1 MIFPLSIIY
10 IPSTACA
17 PDKIAVRVKLPEK
30 QAKTIV
36 LILHGATLP
45 SIIFDL
51 PYAQD
56 KPTMLSYMAAKGYAT
71 YSLDFRGYGLSS
83 KPNSMDDPSTA
94 GPPLITHT
102 DAAADVD
109 DVVQLIQERHP
120 GVPIVLVGFSWGS
133 SISGYIATH
142 SNWVSK
148 LVLLGPVYSY
158 QNPAWKEL
166 ADPSDSTKL
175 NPGIKS
181 YRIAS
186 RDRWCGLWDR
196 ELRGRDASWRD
207 PRTFKALLDHIES
220 TDVDWAE
227 KTKNKGCIRI
237 PTGVLAD
244 ALRTYNQNPIYDASK
259 IQCPTLVLRGEY
271 DTASLCAD
279 ADGLMAT
286 LTCQKQRIDI
296 TDATHYGILE
306 QSAEQ
311 FFEAITDFI
320 EDDYPL

>member
-1 MIFPLSIIY
+1 MSIFNIS
-10 IPSTACA
+10 STAYTSS
-17 PDKIAVRVKLPEK
+17 KIAVRVRLPEK
-30 QAKTIV
+30 PAGTVV

-56 KPTMLSYMAAKGYAT
+56 KPSMLSYMAAKGYAT

-83 KPNSMDDPSTA
+83 KPTEMDDPSMSGA
-94 GPPLITHT
+94 PFITHT

-109 DVVQLIQERHP
+109 DVVQLIQEHHP

-142 SNWVSK
+142 SNWLSK

-158 QNPAWKEL
+158 PNPAWQEL
-166 ADPSDSTKL
+166 ADPSDSSKL

-186 RDRWCGLWDR
+186 RERWCGLWDR

-207 PRTFKALLDHIES
+207 PTTLKALLEHIEN
-220 TDVDWAE
+220 TDAIWAE
-227 KTKNKGCIRI
+227 KTQNKGCIRI

-259 IQCPTLVLRGEY
+259 ISCPTLVLRGEY

-279 ADGLMAT
+279 TDGLMT
-286 LTCQKQRIDI
+286 SLTCKKQRIDI
-296 TDATHYGILE
+296 PDATHYGILE
-306 QSAEQ
+306 QGAER

-320 EDDYPL
+320 DHDYPL

>member
-1 MIFPLSIIY
+1 LNFPLSIIY
-10 IPSTACA
+10 VPSTINASC
-17 PDKIAVRVKLPEK
+17 KIAVRVKLPEK
-30 QAKTIV
+30 QAQTVV

-51 PYAQD
+51 PSTQD

-83 KPNSMDDPSTA
+83 KPHEMDDPSMA

-109 DVVQLIQERHP
+109 DVIHFIKQQHP

-133 SISGYIATH
+133 SISGYISTH
-142 SNWVSK
+142 SDWVSK

-158 QNPAWKEL
+158 PNPAWQEL

-186 RDRWCGLWDR
+186 RERWCGLWDR
-196 ELRGRDASWRD
+196 ELRGRDASWRNAS
-207 PRTFKALLDHIES
+207 TLKALLDHIES
-220 TDVDWAE
+220 TDTDWAE
-227 KTKNKGCIRI
+227 KTKNRGCIRI

-259 IQCPTLVLRGEY
+259 INCPTLVLRGEY

-279 ADGLMAT
+279 ADGLMEA

-296 TDATHYGILE
+296 ADATHYGILE
-306 QSAEQ
+306 QGAER
-311 FFEAITDFI
+311 FFKAITNFI
-320 EDDYPL
+320 EVEYTL

>member
-1 MIFPLSIIY
+1 MKLPLSIFY
-10 IPSTACA
+10 IPSTVC
-17 PDKIAVRVKLPEK
+17 KHGEIAVRVKLPQK
-30 QAKTIV
+30 QAKTVV

-51 PYAQD
+51 PYAHD
-56 KPTMLSYMAAKGYAT
+56 KPSMMENFADKGYAT

-83 KPNSMDDPSTA
+83 KPTEMEDPSMA

-109 DVVQLIQERHP
+109 DVVQMIQERHP

-142 SNWVSK
+142 SNWISR
-148 LVLLGPVYSY
+148 LILLGPVYSY
-158 QNPAWKEL
+158 KNPAWLEL
-166 ADPSDSTKL
+166 ADPSDSSKL

-196 ELRGRDASWRD
+196 ELRGRDASWRN
-207 PRTFKALLDHIES
+207 PSTFKALLDHIES
-220 TDVDWAE
+220 TDADWAE
-227 KTKNKGCIRI
+227 KTQNKGCIRI

-244 ALRTYNQNPIYDASK
+244 ALRTYNQNPIYNASK
-259 IQCPTLVLRGEY
+259 IQCPTLILRGEY

-296 TDATHYGILE
+296 ADATHYGILE
-306 QSAEQ
+306 QGSER
-311 FFEAITDFI
+311 FFKVITDFI
-320 EDDYPL
+320 SGDFPL

>member
-1 MIFPLSIIY
+1 MSIIY
-10 IPSTACA
+10 TPSTINASR
-17 PDKIAVRVKLPEK
+17 KIAVREKLPEK
-30 QAKTIV
+30 QAKTVV

-51 PYAQD
+51 PCAQD
-56 KPTMLSYMAAKGYAT
+56 KPTMLSYMAAKGYAA

-83 KPNSMDDPSTA
+83 KPNEMDDPSMA
-94 GPPLITHT
+94 GRPLITHT

-109 DVVQLIQERHP
+109 DVVQMINERHP

-148 LVLLGPVYSY
+148 LILLGPVYSY
-158 QNPAWKEL
+158 KNPAWQEL
-166 ADPSDSTKL
+166 ADPSDSSKL

-196 ELRGRDASWRD
+196 ELRGRDAS
-207 PRTFKALLDHIES
+207 
-220 TDVDWAE
+220 
-227 KTKNKGCIRI
+227 
-237 PTGVLAD
+237 
-244 ALRTYNQNPIYDASK
+244 K
-259 IQCPTLVLRGEY
+259 IKCPTLVLRGEY
-271 DTASLCAD
+271 DTASLCGD

-296 TDATHYGILE
+296 ADATHYGILE
-306 QSAEQ
+306 HSAER
-311 FFEAITDFI
+311 FFKAITDFI
-320 EDDYPL
+320 EKYYPL